1 MRDDGSEGMRTSFG
15 KGGQELLDEERKDKS
30 IQQAL
35 GPLVPDDPE
44 VDGGE
49 WEEEVTYQKIR
60 KKKPFRRD
68 DRSFPRQGRSGPIP
82 KKR

>member
-1 MRDDGSEGMRTSFG
+1 
-15 KGGQELLDEERKDKS
+15 
-30 IQQAL
+30 L

-44 VDGGE
+44 DDGWE
-49 WEEEVTYQKIR
+49 WGEEVTHQKIR

-68 DRSFPRQGRSGPIP
+68 DRSFAGKGRGGPIR

>member
-1 MRDDGSEGMRTSFG
+1 MRTSFG
-15 KGGQELLDEERKDKS
+15 KGGQELLDEERKDES
-30 IQQAL
+30 MEEAL

-44 VDGGE
+44 DDGWE
-49 WEEEVTYQKIR
+49 WGEEVTHQKIR

-68 DRSFPRQGRSGPIP
+68 DRSFAGKGRGGPIR